1 MGNRGARVLRFELDL
16 TRERSVGSCR
26 PMTAVSG
33 TTACTANRARKLARG
48 DTLLGL
54 MRSRFADLSTI

>member
-26 PMTAVSG
+26 PLMAVSG
-33 TTACTANRARKLARG
+33 TTESTANRAKKLARS
-48 DTLLGL
+48 DTLPGL
-54 MRSRFADLSTI
+54 IRSRVADPSTI